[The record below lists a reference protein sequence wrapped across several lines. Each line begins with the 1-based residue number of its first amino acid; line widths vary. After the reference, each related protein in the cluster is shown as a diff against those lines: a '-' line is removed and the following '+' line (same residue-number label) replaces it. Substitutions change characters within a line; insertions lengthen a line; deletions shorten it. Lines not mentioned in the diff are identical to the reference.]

1 MIAGA
6 VRRRL
11 RPNPGNLLMPDN
23 IERRSGD
30 RRTQQRRCHAEGR
43 RGGGRT
49 YQVPRRLSGERRQN
63 EGRRAPNGYR

>member
-11 RPNPGNLLMPDN
+11 RPNPGNLLMPDK

-30 RRTQQRRCHAEGR
+30 RRTQQRRCHADNRRSAGR
-43 RGGGRT
+43 P
-49 YQVPRRLSGERRQN
+49 YQLPRRLSGERRQN
-63 EGRRAPNGYR
+63 EGRRATNGYR